1 MLRSVFSKTIWERRW
16 GIFGWVLGGLAL
28 TGFLVALY
36 PVVRDSAGLT
46 ELVEQLPEEMLSLMG
61 IDPAFLTTG
70 FGYLQAQM
78 YTLMAPLLILILA
91 IGFGAS
97 ATAGEEEHGTADLLL
112 ATPTSR
118 RRVVLD
124 KTTAMLVITT
134 IVVLSFVV
142 VLLVGNVTVDLK
154 LSIWGIFGINL
165 GLILLGMFF
174 GTLATAIGAW
184 TGHRN
189 LAVAAAGAI
198 AAVAFFID
206 GMAPLVSWLRGAQK
220 FMPFYWYQVDSP
232 LRNGPTA
239 WLLLLVAGSLV
250 FAAAAVAL
258 FRRKDIGVAFSLS
271 VRPRRK
277 KKKKKKKKAVV
288 SGARS
293 TSPLLHSVFGKTVW
307 DRRHSFWWWLLG
319 IGSLAALTIAVFPS
333 IAGAGTEALEALL
346 DVYPPEMLAIFGIT
360 DPSSV
365 FTGAGFISTRVYS
378 SIGVVIILAFAIG
391 MGRAALA
398 GEEASG
404 TADLLLTTPVRR
416 DSVVLQKAGAMLA
429 LLIALVVGLAIIV
442 ALGDQAVGLDLTFSG
457 LVAANAGLAAL
468 AFLFG
473 ALALAAGAATG
484 SPGKATAIAAGVAVV
499 TFFLNGFG
507 AVVDWLE
514 PLRPLSP
521 FFWYQ
526 GDTNPLSQTVGW
538 QQPLLLI
545 VGLVFVGAAM
555 PLFRR
560 RDVGV

>member
-1 MLRSVFSKTIWERRW
+1 MLRSVFAKTLWERRW
-16 GIFGWVLGGLAL
+16 GIVGWVLGGLAL

-36 PVVRDSAGLT
+36 PVVRDSTGLT

-91 IGFGAS
+91 IGFGAA

-112 ATPTSR
+112 TTPTSR

-124 KTTAMLVITT
+124 KTSAMLVITT
-134 IVVLSFVV
+134 IVVLSFVG

-174 GTLATAIGAW
+174 GTLAAAIGAW
-184 TGHRN
+184 SGRSN
-189 LAVAAAGAI
+189 LAVAVAGTI

-206 GMAPLVSWLRGAQK
+206 GMAPLVSWLRGAQR

-250 FAAAAVAL
+250 FTAAAVGL
-258 FRRKDIGVAFSLS
+258 FRRKDIGVPFSLS
-271 VRPRRK
+271 VRRRRK
-277 KKKKKKKKAVV
+277 GKAAV
-288 SGARS
+288 SGASS

-307 DRRHSFWWWLLG
+307 DRRRSFWWWLLG

-365 FTGAGFISTRVYS
+365 FTGAGFTSTRVYS

-416 DSVVLQKAGAMLA
+416 DSVVLQKAGAMLV

-442 ALGDQAVGLDLTFSG
+442 ALGDQAVGLDLAFSG

-484 SPGKATAIAAGVAVV
+484 SPGRATAIAAGAAVV

-538 QQPLLLI
+538 QQPLLLV
-545 VGLVFVGAAM
+545 VGLVFVGVAM

>member
-16 GIFGWVLGGLAL
+16 GIGGWVLGGLAL
-28 TGFLVALY
+28 TGFIVALY
-36 PVVRDSAGLT
+36 PVMRDSAGLT
-46 ELVEQLPEEMLSLMG
+46 EVIEQLPEQMLSLMG
-61 IDPAFLTTG
+61 IDPALLTTG

-78 YTLMAPLLILILA
+78 YTFMAPLLILILA
-91 IGFGAS
+91 VGTGAS

-124 KTTAMLVITT
+124 KTAAMVVTIA

-142 VLLVGNVTVDLK
+142 VLLVGNLTVDLK
-154 LSIWGIFGINL
+154 LSIWGIVGINL
-165 GLILLGMFF
+165 GLVLLGMFF
-174 GTLATAIGAW
+174 GSLAAAIGAW
-184 TGHRN
+184 TGRRN
-189 LAVAAAGAI
+189 VAAAVAGAVAAVG
-198 AAVAFFID
+198 FFID
-206 GMAPLVSWLRGAQK
+206 GMAPLVSWLGGAQK
-220 FMPFYWYQVDSP
+220 FMPFYWYQVESP

-239 WLLLLVAGSLV
+239 WFLLLVAGSLV
-250 FAAAAVAL
+250 FTAAAIEL
-258 FRRKDIGVAFSLS
+258 FRRKDIGVTVS
-271 VRPRRK
+271 VPRPRRSK
-277 KKKKKKKKAVV
+277 DEATSVA
-288 SGARS
+288 SS
-293 TSPLLHSVFGKTVW
+293 SSPLLHSVFGKTVW
-307 DRRHSFWWWLLG
+307 DRRRSFWWWLAG
-319 IGSLAALTIAVFPS
+319 VGSLAALTIAVFPS
-333 IAGAGTEALEALL
+333 IAGTGTEALEALL
-346 DVYPPEMLAIFGIT
+346 EAYPPEMLAIFGIT

-365 FTGAGFISTRVYS
+365 FTGAGFVSTRVYS

-404 TADLLLTTPVRR
+404 TADLLLSTPIRR
-416 DSVVLQKAGAMLA
+416 DTVVLQKAAAMLG
-429 LLIALVVGLAIIV
+429 LLVALVTGLAIIV
-442 ALGDQAVGLDLTFSG
+442 TIGDRIVDLDLTGSG
-457 LVAANAGLAAL
+457 LFAANAGVAAL

-484 SPGKATAIAAGVAVV
+484 SPGRATAIAAGAAVV

-507 AVVDWLE
+507 TVIDWLE

-526 GDTNPLSQTVGW
+526 GDSNPLDQSPGW

-545 VGLVFVGAAM
+545 VGLVFVAAAI

-560 RDVGV
+560 RDVGT

>member
-46 ELVEQLPEEMLSLMG
+46 ELVEQLPEGMLSLMG

-78 YTLMAPLLILILA
+78 YTLMAPLLILVLA

-97 ATAGEEEHGTADLLL
+97 ATAGEEEYGTADLLL
-112 ATPTSR
+112 ATPTPR
-118 RRVVLD
+118 RRIVLD

-184 TGHRN
+184 TGRRN

-206 GMAPLVSWLRGAQK
+206 GMAPLVSWLRGAQR

-239 WLLLLVAGSLV
+239 WLLLLVAGSVV
-250 FAAAAVAL
+250 FTAAAVAL

-271 VRPRRK
+271 MRPRRE
-277 KKKKKKKKAVV
+277 KKAAV
-288 SGARS
+288 SGASS

-307 DRRHSFWWWLLG
+307 DRRRSFWWWLLG

-416 DSVVLQKAGAMLA
+416 DSVVLQKAGAMLV
-429 LLIALVVGLAIIV
+429 LLMALVVGLAIIV
-442 ALGDQAVGLDLTFSG
+442 ALGDQAVGLDLTLSG
-457 LVAANAGLAAL
+457 LVAANVGLAAL

-484 SPGKATAIAAGVAVV
+484 SPSQATAIAAGVAVV

-538 QQPLLLI
+538 QQPLLLV
-545 VGLVFVGAAM
+545 VGLVFVGVAM

>member
-1 MLRSVFSKTIWERRW
+1 MLRSVFAKTLWERRW
-16 GIFGWVLGGLAL
+16 GIVGWVLGGLAL

-36 PVVRDSAGLT
+36 PVVRDSTGLT

-112 ATPTSR
+112 TTPTSR

-124 KTTAMLVITT
+124 KTSAMLVITT
-134 IVVLSFVV
+134 IVVLSFVG

-174 GTLATAIGAW
+174 GTLAAAIGAW
-184 TGHRN
+184 SGRSN
-189 LAVAAAGAI
+189 LAVAVAGTI

-206 GMAPLVSWLRGAQK
+206 GMAPLVSWLRGAQR

-232 LRNGPTA
+232 LRNGPTS

-250 FAAAAVAL
+250 FTAAAVGL
-258 FRRKDIGVAFSLS
+258 FRRKDIGVPFSLS

-277 KKKKKKKKAVV
+277 GKAAV
-288 SGARS
+288 SGASS

-307 DRRHSFWWWLLG
+307 DRRRSFWWWLLG

-365 FTGAGFISTRVYS
+365 FTGAGFTSTRVYS

-416 DSVVLQKAGAMLA
+416 DSVVLQKAGAMLV

-442 ALGDQAVGLDLTFSG
+442 ALGDQAVGLDLAFSG

-484 SPGKATAIAAGVAVV
+484 SPGRATAIAAGAAVV

-538 QQPLLLI
+538 QQPLLLV
-545 VGLVFVGAAM
+545 VGLVFVGVAM

>member
-16 GIFGWVLGGLAL
+16 GISGWVLGGLAL
-28 TGFLVALY
+28 TGFIVALY
-36 PVVRDSAGLT
+36 PVMRDSAGLT
-46 ELVEQLPEEMLSLMG
+46 ELMEQLPEQMLSLMG
-61 IDPAFLTTG
+61 IDPALLTTG

-78 YTLMAPLLILILA
+78 YTFMAPLLIVILA
-91 IGFGAS
+91 VGAGAS

-124 KTTAMLVITT
+124 KTTAMLVIIT

-142 VLLVGNVTVDLK
+142 VLLVGNLTVDLK
-154 LSIWGIFGINL
+154 LSIWGIVGINL
-165 GLILLGMFF
+165 SLILLGMFF
-174 GTLATAIGAW
+174 GTLAGAIGAW
-184 TGHRN
+184 TGRRN
-189 LAVAAAGAI
+189 LAAAVAGAV

-206 GMAPLVSWLRGAQK
+206 GMAPLVSWLRGSQN

-250 FAAAAVAL
+250 FTAAATEL
-258 FRRKDIGVAFSLS
+258 FRRKDIGVTFS
-271 VRPRRK
+271 VPRPRRGK
-277 KKKKKKKKAVV
+277 
-288 SGARS
+288 GAAAS
-293 TSPLLHSVFGKTVW
+293 VASSSSPLLHSVFGKTVW
-307 DRRHSFWWWLLG
+307 DRRRSFWWWLAG

-333 IAGAGTEALEALL
+333 IAGTGTEALEALL
-346 DVYPPEMLAIFGIT
+346 EAYPPEMLAIFGIT

-365 FTGAGFISTRVYS
+365 FTGAGFVSTRVYS
-378 SIGVVIILAFAIG
+378 SIGVVVILAFAIG

-404 TADLLLTTPVRR
+404 TADLLLSTPIRR
-416 DSVVLQKAGAMLA
+416 DTVVLQKAAAMLG
-429 LLIALVVGLAIIV
+429 LLVALVTGLAIIV
-442 ALGDQAVGLDLTFSG
+442 AIGDQIVGLDLTGSG
-457 LVAANAGLAAL
+457 LFAANAGVAAL

-484 SPGKATAIAAGVAVV
+484 SPGKATAIAAGAAVV

-507 AVVDWLE
+507 TVVDWLE

-526 GDTNPLSQTVGW
+526 GDSNPLDQSLGW

-545 VGLVFVGAAM
+545 VGLGFVAVAV

-560 RDVGV
+560 RDIGT

>member
-1 MLRSVFSKTIWERRW
+1 MLRSVFSKTLWERRW
-16 GIFGWVLGGLAL
+16 GIVGWVLGGLAL

-36 PVVRDSAGLT
+36 PVMRDSAGLT
-46 ELVEQLPEEMLSLMG
+46 EIVEQLPEEMLSLMG
-61 IDPAFLTTG
+61 IDPALLTTG

-91 IGFGAS
+91 IGIGAS
-97 ATAGEEEHGTADLLL
+97 ATAGEEEEGTADLLL

-142 VLLVGNVTVDLK
+142 VLLVGNVTVDLE
-154 LSIWGIFGINL
+154 LSIWGIVGINL

-174 GTLATAIGAW
+174 GALAAAVGAW
-184 TGHRN
+184 SGRRN
-189 LAVAAAGAI
+189 LAVAVAGAI

-239 WLLLLVAGSLV
+239 WLLLLVAGTLA

-258 FRRKDIGVAFSLS
+258 FHRKDIGVAVSVSLL
-271 VRPRRK
+271 PRRK
-277 KKKKKKKKAVV
+277 KKTTTSAA
-288 SGARS
+288 SS

-307 DRRHSFWWWLLG
+307 DRRRSFWWWLLG
-319 IGSLAALTIAVFPS
+319 MGSLAALTIAVFPS
-333 IAGAGTEALEALL
+333 IAGTGTEALEALL
-346 DVYPPEMLAIFGIT
+346 EAYPPEMLAIFGIT

-365 FTGAGFISTRVYS
+365 FTGAGFTSTRVYS
-378 SIGVVIILAFAIG
+378 SIGVVVILAFAIG

-404 TADLLLTTPVRR
+404 TADLLLTTPIRR

-442 ALGDQAVGLDLTFSG
+442 ALGDQAVGLDLTIAG
-457 LVAANAGLAAL
+457 QIAANAGLAAL

-545 VGLVFVGAAM
+545 VGLVFVAVAI

>member
-1 MLRSVFSKTIWERRW
+1 MLRSVFSKTLWERRW
-16 GIFGWVLGGLAL
+16 GIVGWVLGGLAL

-36 PVVRDSAGLT
+36 PVMRDSAGLT
-46 ELVEQLPEEMLSLMG
+46 EIVEQLPEEMLSLMG
-61 IDPAFLTTG
+61 IDPALLTTG

-91 IGFGAS
+91 IGIGAS
-97 ATAGEEEHGTADLLL
+97 ATAGEEEQGTADLLL

-142 VLLVGNVTVDLK
+142 VLLVGNVTVDLE
-154 LSIWGIFGINL
+154 LSIWGIVGINL

-174 GTLATAIGAW
+174 GGLAAAVGAW
-184 TGHRN
+184 SGRRN
-189 LAVAAAGAI
+189 LAVAVSGAI

-239 WLLLLVAGSLV
+239 WLLLLVAGTLA
-250 FAAAAVAL
+250 FTAAAVVL
-258 FRRKDIGVAFSLS
+258 FRRKDIGVAVS
-271 VRPRRK
+271 VSIRPRRK
-277 KKKKKKKKAVV
+277 KRVTA
-288 SGARS
+288 SAASS

-307 DRRHSFWWWLLG
+307 DRRRSFWWWLLG
-319 IGSLAALTIAVFPS
+319 MGSLAALTIAVFPS
-333 IAGAGTEALEALL
+333 IAGTGTEALEALL
-346 DVYPPEMLAIFGIT
+346 EAYPPEMLAIFGIT

-365 FTGAGFISTRVYS
+365 FTGAGFTSTRVYS

-404 TADLLLTTPVRR
+404 TADLLLTTPIRR

-442 ALGDQAVGLDLTFSG
+442 ALGDQAVGLDLTIAG
-457 LVAANAGLAAL
+457 QIAANAGLAAL

-545 VGLVFVGAAM
+545 VGLVFVAVAI

>member
-1 MLRSVFSKTIWERRW
+1 MLRSVFSKTLWERRW
-16 GIFGWVLGGLAL
+16 GMVGWVLGGLAL

-36 PVVRDSAGLT
+36 PVMRDSAGLT
-46 ELVEQLPEEMLSLMG
+46 EIVEQLPEEMLSLMG
-61 IDPAFLTTG
+61 IDPALLTTG

-91 IGFGAS
+91 IGIGAS
-97 ATAGEEEHGTADLLL
+97 ATAGEEEQGTADLLL

-118 RRVVLD
+118 RRVVLE

-142 VLLVGNVTVDLK
+142 VLLVGNVTVDLE
-154 LSIWGIFGINL
+154 LSIWGIVGINL

-174 GTLATAIGAW
+174 GGLAAAVGAW
-184 TGHRN
+184 SGRRN
-189 LAVAAAGAI
+189 LAVAVSGAI

-206 GMAPLVSWLRGAQK
+206 GMAPLVSWLRGTQK

-239 WLLLLVAGSLV
+239 WLLLLVGGTLA
-250 FAAAAVAL
+250 FTAAAVVL
-258 FRRKDIGVAFSLS
+258 FRRKDIGVAVSGS
-271 VRPRRK
+271 IRPRRK
-277 KKKKKKKKAVV
+277 KRVTA
-288 SGARS
+288 SAASS
-293 TSPLLHSVFGKTVW
+293 TSPLLQSVFGKTVW
-307 DRRHSFWWWLLG
+307 DRRRSFWWWLLG
-319 IGSLAALTIAVFPS
+319 MGSLAALTIAVFPS
-333 IAGAGTEALEALL
+333 IAGTGTEALEALL
-346 DVYPPEMLAIFGIT
+346 EAYPPEMLAIFGIT

-365 FTGAGFISTRVYS
+365 FTGAGFTSTRVYS
-378 SIGVVIILAFAIG
+378 SIGVIVILAFAIG

-404 TADLLLTTPVRR
+404 TADLLLTTPIRR

-442 ALGDQAVGLDLTFSG
+442 ALGDQAVGLDLTIAG
-457 LVAANAGLAAL
+457 QIAANAGLAAL

-484 SPGKATAIAAGVAVV
+484 SPGKATAVAAGVAVV

-545 VGLVFVGAAM
+545 VGLVFVAVAV